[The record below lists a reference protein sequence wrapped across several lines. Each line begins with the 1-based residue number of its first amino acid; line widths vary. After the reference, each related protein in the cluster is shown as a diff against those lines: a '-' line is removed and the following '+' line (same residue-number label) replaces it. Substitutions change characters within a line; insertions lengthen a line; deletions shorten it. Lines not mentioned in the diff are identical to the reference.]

1 MSDDPEEPARPPVAT
16 SPGRV
21 REARRRAAREA
32 IEGEQ
37 FWVGALGSVVGRREF
52 WQLLRDDCHGF
63 APPFAC
69 GPNGFPQPE
78 ATWYQA
84 GAYAIGQRLYQRW
97 LRLAPESVRLMHE
110 ENDPTFAHARDLR
123 EGRAEPS

>member
-1 MSDDPEEPARPPVAT
+1 MSDNPEEERPPVAT
-16 SPGRV
+16 SPARV
-21 REARRRAAREA
+21 REAKRRAAREA
-32 IEGEQ
+32 IEGDE
-37 FWVGALGSVVGRREF
+37 FWIGALSSVVGRREF

-97 LRLAPESVRLMHE
+97 LRLSPDNIRLMHE
-110 ENDPTFAHARDLR
+110 ENDPVFSAHRDLKA
-123 EGRAEPS
+123 GRTEPT